1 MSLAGSKIAFIGS
14 GAMAEA
20 IIKGML
26 SRGLVTA
33 DQIVASDPVSARQ
46 TLMAETYNVQTTG
59 DNNQAVTGANIV
71 VMSIKPQAFAKVA
84 AGLQGHLARKATK
97 SAAQAN
103 TILHFNAPIGP
114 EHSCCAITMATWQWP
129 EATDLASAS
138 CRTARWYVACV

>member
-84 AGLQGHLARKATK
+84 AGLQGHLAADALVLSIMAGVPMKTLKEGLAHEPIVR
-97 SAAQAN
+97 SMPN
-103 TILHFNAPIGP
+103 TRRN
-114 EHSCCAITMATWQWP
+114 STWG
-129 EATDLASAS
+129 
-138 CRTARWYVACV
+138 